1 MRRGSRAPCRAR
13 DSVTACWPWGATC
26 MCSED
31 MSSLK
36 ILLLPEVIQD
46 IAMLAVVW
54 VHGR

>member
-1 MRRGSRAPCRAR
+1 
-13 DSVTACWPWGATC
+13 